1 MKIPI
6 LLCLPISLL
15 TFASCNQKQ
24 PNPVG
29 EVIVKEVIEN
39 SPGANHLVGG
49 IVRAVDCG
57 LGGLA
62 EGVFKEGTIRLE
74 ELQQELAHTREYISS
89 HTEDDDW
96 FVPDW
101 MPFTNDRKLNTMI
114 GRVEELERLIIE
126 QGEQVQKMKKCWE
139 GMKVFDSEKSTQ
151 QSEEERWKRQ
161 LEIREAEQI
170 KEKGYSDGF

>member
-1 MKIPI
+1 MRISI
-6 LLCLPISLL
+6 LLYLPLVLL
-15 TFASCNQKQ
+15 NFASCTQKQ
-24 PNPVG
+24 ANPVG

-74 ELQQELAHTREYISS
+74 ELKKELSETQSFVLNYGGE
-89 HTEDDDW
+89 DDW